1 MHNIWKYNSQLDLI
15 IREVYGDYLILH
27 FFWIWIKT
35 NAEMSRSRLVA
46 SSYNLIL
53 LHHHRLWQRNTVIT
67 QILILF
73 QESGGIFSI
82 LPRTKVKRKKENQKI
97 TRSTKPK
104 LSQNPLTLKRSY
116 LLARWNLRGE
126 WKFVGEITSRDVVHR
141 PPRPAPPAPAKILH
155 NPCHEMFFY
164 PSSRV
169 L

>member
-1 MHNIWKYNSQLDLI
+1 
-15 IREVYGDYLILH
+15 
-27 FFWIWIKT
+27 
-35 NAEMSRSRLVA
+35 MSRSRLVA
-46 SSYNLIL
+46 SSYEQFNFASSSSTLT
-53 LHHHRLWQRNTVIT
+53 RKKYNTIT

-155 NPCHEMFFY
+155 NSCHEMFFY

>member
-46 SSYNLIL
+46 SSYEQFNFASSSSTLT
-53 LHHHRLWQRNTVIT
+53 RKKYNTIT

-97 TRSTKPK
+97 IRSTKTLAK
-104 LSQNPLTLKRSY
+104 SVDAETFVFACPLE
-116 LLARWNLRGE
+116 LARG
-126 WKFVGEITSRDVVHR
+126 VEIRRWDYESRR
-141 PPRPAPPAPAKILH
+141 RSSSAPSRAPGPRKNPP
-155 NPCHEMFFY
+155 
-164 PSSRV
+164 
-169 L
+169 